1 MPTYF
6 VGGATPVYKSR
17 FATNNSNCRKKN
29 EKKKKKK
36 KEKKKKSKRRFGAI
50 FWEEFA
56 VGAEKILIIIGS
68 SAEKLWEQ
76 TDLTALQFFWAKSAQ
91 LFGRSFGAASRG
103 PSPLAPRVDVP
114 WRC

>member
-1 MPTYF
+1 MFFYLP
-6 VGGATPVYKSR
+6 PPS
-17 FATNNSNCRKKN
+17 
-29 EKKKKKK
+29 
-36 KEKKKKSKRRFGAI
+36 KKKSKCRFGAI

-91 LFGRSFGAASRG
+91 LFWEVLWRCESRSMLLLVEVPHHWRRESRSLGAAS
-103 PSPLAPRVDVP
+103 
-114 WRC
+114 